1 MVLAFSKWFFFN
13 FLKTCEETP
22 SINEDLGLSYS
33 VRCIVVLFIYFY
45 IRKVN
50 TSIRRLTDF
59 GEKLED
65 SMERF
70 SGAIEE
76 ADNKEEMNKLKA
88 ESDKMLNF
96 MAEIME
102 RTEELSLVEKIL
114 RERKLNLEKAESTT
128 DEKIQH

>member
-1 MVLAFSKWFFFN
+1 
-13 FLKTCEETP
+13 
-22 SINEDLGLSYS
+22 
-33 VRCIVVLFIYFY
+33 
-45 IRKVN
+45 
-50 TSIRRLTDF
+50 
-59 GEKLED
+59 
-65 SMERF
+65 MERF